1 MLYDISVGGMVS
13 SALVP
18 VFSEY
23 ISSERRDE
31 LWRISSLIFCLTI
44 LSLSLVAIVLEVAA
58 PVVARLMVVG
68 FEEELLKETT
78 RLLRIAAPAVVFMS
92 LSGVIGG
99 LLYTLKRFFYPAFT
113 TAVLNAG
120 IVLVAIIARGIGVS
134 SLALGL
140 LMGAALQVA
149 LQLPGLKGMRFSPS
163 INLSH
168 PGLRRILSLYLPI
181 VLGLLVSQVG
191 IAIDRNLASR
201 TGPRSI
207 ARMRFATSL
216 IQFPLG
222 LISVAVSTAILP
234 LLSQQLSTSQFR
246 ATLAS
251 GLRLVLFLILPAA
264 VGLFVLSTPLV
275 ELLFEHGFFEAED
288 TTQTALALRCYLLG
302 LVFAAVDLPLV
313 FAFYARKDTITPAFV
328 GVLGVGFYLAVALAL
343 IRPLG
348 MIGLV
353 LANSAQLT
361 CHALAMIF
369 LIRRRIGGLSG
380 GGIASTAL
388 KSLFASMI
396 MGGVAYLSLAWIR
409 KSVDTSSLAGE
420 LALVAGAGSV
430 GLFVYLGMAAILRL
444 EEVKLIED
452 MTWKVIAKLMPLT
465 GKGKGI

>member
-1 MLYDISVGGMVS
+1 
-13 SALVP
+13 
-18 VFSEY
+18 
-23 ISSERRDE
+23 
-31 LWRISSLIFCLTI
+31 
-44 LSLSLVAIVLEVAA
+44 
-58 PVVARLMVVG
+58 
-68 FEEELLKETT
+68 
-78 RLLRIAAPAVVFMS
+78 
-92 LSGVIGG
+92 
-99 LLYTLKRFFYPAFT
+99 
-113 TAVLNAG
+113 
-120 IVLVAIIARGIGVS
+120 
-134 SLALGL
+134 
-140 LMGAALQVA
+140 
-149 LQLPGLKGMRFSPS
+149 
-163 INLSH
+163 
-168 PGLRRILSLYLPI
+168 
-181 VLGLLVSQVG
+181 
-191 IAIDRNLASR
+191 
-201 TGPRSI
+201 
-207 ARMRFATSL
+207 
-216 IQFPLG
+216 
-222 LISVAVSTAILP
+222 
-234 LLSQQLSTSQFR
+234 
-246 ATLAS
+246 
-251 GLRLVLFLILPAA
+251 
-264 VGLFVLSTPLV
+264 
-275 ELLFEHGFFEAED
+275 
-288 TTQTALALRCYLLG
+288 LRCYLLG